1 MMDILSLVFVILSIP
16 LLWSG
21 LLNVCYMPLSLAF
34 ELRRLRWQPQ
44 PTETTPLV
52 SIVVPAYNEG
62 RVIIACVESI
72 LASPY
77 PNKEIILVN
86 DGSTDN
92 TLASMQRF
100 SNRKDVIIVDKPNG
114 GKASALN
121 AGLAHA
127 RGEFI
132 FCVDADGIFTSDT
145 IPAMLRAFDS
155 PYVGA
160 VCGSDAPINLDRPQT
175 HLAAIQT
182 HVGTGFVRRALS
194 LIGCLPIVSGNIG
207 AFRRSALVRTGGF
220 RHGLLGEDLE
230 LTWRM
235 HRAGYD
241 VRFAP
246 DALVL
251 AEVPSTIRGLWKQRV
266 RWARGFLQTAWLHR
280 DMIGNPRFGPIGPF
294 LALNFFNMV
303 VVPILQLSALGSLIV
318 LLLTGAAPGGW
329 TPLGI
334 LAWVGLFQTFAI
346 ALFALV
352 LDRAWHHMRY
362 LYAVIFWLP
371 YSLLLSLV
379 MARAIY
385 LELRRAEQRW
395 NKLDRVGIGVPTVA
409 VAAPQSRVTQRL
421 ETLPGAQTMT
431 LLSTKPEMW
440 MAYARHLA
448 LRGSSEARETLRR
461 VVETVRRYRNRI

>member
-1 MMDILSLVFVILSIP
+1 MDLLSLVFLILSIP

-21 LLNVCYMPLSLAF
+21 MLNLCYIPLSLAF
-34 ELRRLRWQPQ
+34 ELRRLHRQPQ
-44 PTETTPLV
+44 PHPDEATPLV

-62 RVIIACVESI
+62 RVIIGCVESI
-72 LASPY
+72 LACPY

-86 DGSTDN
+86 DGSTDD
-92 TLASMQRF
+92 TLEHMQRF
-100 SNRKDVIIVDKPNG
+100 SNQKNIIIVDKPNG

-127 RGEFI
+127 RGEFV
-132 FCVDADGIFTSDT
+132 FCVDADGIFTADT
-145 IPAMLRAFDS
+145 IAAMLRAFDGS
-155 PYVGA
+155 YVGA

-207 AFRRSALVRTGGF
+207 AFRRSALARTGGF
-220 RHGLLGEDLE
+220 RPGLLGEDLE

-235 HRAGYD
+235 HRAGYE

-251 AEVPSTIRGLWKQRV
+251 AEVPSTVRGLWKQRV

-294 LALNFFNMV
+294 LALNFFSMV
-303 VVPILQLSALGSLIV
+303 VAPILQLSALASLII
-318 LLLTGAAPGGW
+318 LLLTGAAPVGG
-329 TPLGI
+329 TPLGF

-346 ALFALV
+346 AVFALV
-352 LDRAWHHMRY
+352 LDRAWHHARY
-362 LYAVIFWLP
+362 LYAVILWLP

-379 MARAIY
+379 MVRAIY

-395 NKLDRVGIGVPTVA
+395 NKLERVGIGTPI
-409 VAAPQSRVTQRL
+409 VAAPRGRVTQRL
-421 ETLPGAQTMT
+421 EPLPGAYTT
-431 LLSTKPEMW
+431 ALRSTWLEAW
-440 MAYARHLA
+440 MGYARHLA
-448 LRGSSEARETLRR
+448 LRFPAQVSEALKMIAA
-461 VVETVRRYRNRI
+461 TVRRHGGRV

>member
-1 MMDILSLVFVILSIP
+1 MDILSLVFFILSFP

-21 LLNVCYMPLSLAF
+21 ALNLCYIPLSLAF
-34 ELRRLRWQPQ
+34 ELRRLRSQPQ
-44 PTETTPLV
+44 PDDTTPLV

-62 RVIIACVESI
+62 RVIIPCIESI

-86 DGSTDN
+86 DGSTDD
-92 TLASMQRF
+92 TLAYMRRF
-100 SNRKDVIIVDKPNG
+100 SDRENVIIVDKPNG

-121 AGLAHA
+121 AGLARA

-132 FCVDADGIFTSDT
+132 FCVDADGIFTADT

-160 VCGSDAPINLDRPQT
+160 VCGSDAPINLNRPQT

-194 LIGCLPIVSGNIG
+194 LIGCLPVVSGNIG
-207 AFRRSALVRTGGF
+207 AFRRSALARTGGF
-220 RHGLLGEDLE
+220 RSGLLGEDLE

-251 AEVPSTIRGLWKQRV
+251 AEVPSTVRGLWKQRV

-280 DMIGNPRFGPIGPF
+280 DMIGNPYFGPIGPF
-294 LALNFFNMV
+294 LALNFFTMV
-303 VVPILQLSALGSLIV
+303 MVPILQMSTLATLIV
-318 LLLTGAAPGGW
+318 LLLSGASSPVGL

-352 LDRAWHHMRY
+352 LDRAWHHARY

-371 YSLLLSLV
+371 YSFLLSLV
-379 MARAIY
+379 MMRAIY

-395 NKLDRVGIGVPTVA
+395 NKLDRVGIGAP
-409 VAAPQSRVTQRL
+409 VAAPSQGRVTQRL
-421 ETLPGAQTMT
+421 EPLPDAQPVVFQSARLKT
-431 LLSTKPEMW
+431 W
-440 MAYARHLA
+440 MASARSLA
-448 LRGSSEARETLRR
+448 LRGSSATNDALKMI
-461 VVETVRRYRNRI
+461 VETVRHCGKSI

>member
-1 MMDILSLVFVILSIP
+1 MDVLSLVFALLSIP

-21 LLNVCYMPLSLAF
+21 MLNLCYLPLSLAF
-34 ELRRLRWQPQ
+34 ELRRLRSRPRLD
-44 PTETTPLV
+44 ETTPLV

-62 RVIIACVESI
+62 RVIVACVESI

-86 DGSTDN
+86 DGSTDD
-92 TLASMQRF
+92 TLEHMRRF
-100 SNRKDVIIVDKPNG
+100 SDQKNVIIVDKPNG

-132 FCVDADGIFTSDT
+132 FCVDADGIFTEDT

-194 LIGCLPIVSGNIG
+194 FIGCLPIVSGNIG
-207 AFRRSALVRTGGF
+207 AFRRSALARTGGF
-220 RHGLLGEDLE
+220 RAGLLGEDLE

-251 AEVPSTIRGLWKQRV
+251 AEVPSTVRGLWKQRV
-266 RWARGFLQTAWLHR
+266 RWARGYLQTAWLHR

-294 LALNFFNMV
+294 LALNFFSMV
-303 VVPILQLSALGSLIV
+303 MVPILQLSALASLVV
-318 LLLTGAAPGGW
+318 LVLTGANPIRW

-346 ALFALV
+346 AVFALV
-352 LDRAWHHMRY
+352 LDRAWHHARY

-371 YSLLLSLV
+371 YSLMLSLV
-379 MARAIY
+379 MVRAIY

-395 NKLDRVGIGVPTVA
+395 NKLDRVGISAP
-409 VAAPQSRVTQRL
+409 VAATPHGRITQRL
-421 ETLPGAQTMT
+421 EPLPGAQT
-431 LLSTKPEMW
+431 P
-440 MAYARHLA
+440 A
-448 LRGSSEARETLRR
+448 LRLTSPEALTSHARRLAQRALPQTRAALRSI
-461 VVETVRRYRNRI
+461 VETVHRYRSGT

>member
-1 MMDILSLVFVILSIP
+1 MDILSLVFVLISLP

-21 LLNVCYMPLSLAF
+21 MLNLFYLPLSLAF
-34 ELRRLRWQPQ
+34 ELRRWRKRSQPD
-44 PTETTPLV
+44 EATPLV

-72 LASPY
+72 LACSY

-86 DGSTDN
+86 DGSTDD
-92 TLASMQRF
+92 TLEHMQRF
-100 SNRKDVIIVDKPNG
+100 SDRENVIIIDKPNG

-121 AGLAHA
+121 AGLARA

-132 FCVDADGIFTSDT
+132 FCVDADGIFSEDT

-175 HLAAIQT
+175 HLSAIQA

-207 AFRRSALVRTGGF
+207 AFRRSALAKTGGF

-251 AEVPSTIRGLWKQRV
+251 AEVPSTVRGLWKQRV
-266 RWARGFLQTAWLHR
+266 RWARGFLQTSWLHR
-280 DMIGNPRFGPIGPF
+280 DMIGNPRYGPIGPF
-294 LALNFFNMV
+294 LALNFFTMV
-303 VVPILQLSALGSLIV
+303 GVPILQLSALALLIV
-318 LLLTGAAPGGW
+318 LIIFGASPIDL
-329 TPLGI
+329 TPLGF
-334 LAWVGLFQTFAI
+334 LGWLGLLQTFFIAI
-346 ALFALV
+346 VALA
-352 LDRAWHHMRY
+352 LDRAWSHVRY
-362 LYAVIFWLP
+362 LYAIIFWVP
-371 YSLLLSLV
+371 YSIMLSLV
-379 MARAIY
+379 MVRAIY

-395 NKLDRVGIGVPTVA
+395 NKLDRVGISAPV
-409 VAAPQSRVTQRL
+409 VAASQNTRTTR
-421 ETLPGAQTMT
+421 
-431 LLSTKPEMW
+431 
-440 MAYARHLA
+440 
-448 LRGSSEARETLRR
+448 
-461 VVETVRRYRNRI
+461 